1 MLSETVILAINK
13 KIHELVITLSENSCC
28 EKYHNSSVFSD
39 CVGGKTGICTPADGE
54 ASQVRNVAVQTRY
67 LQVGSAIGG
76 WVTQC
81 LTHRGHRSLVVRLP
95 QHLKRLTCVLRSEG
109 MFN

>member
-76 WVTQC
+76 WGHSVSHTQ
-81 LTHRGHRSLVVRLP
+81 RPP
-95 QHLKRLTCVLRSEG
+95 QSGGSASTTP
-109 MFN
+109 